1 MESATENRTDGMK
14 VGMSVKGPV
23 RKVPIIGE
31 KLRLGLARVIVL
43 FAVACIGVFAGG
55 GSSALAGDDAG
66 LVAQELRIAGDATR
80 ARFLLQFN
88 QEPTLR
94 WFLLRNPHRLVIDLP
109 ETDFKIEASQAEP
122 RGLVTRF
129 QHGQLGV
136 GTSRIIISSDGPFI
150 IDHIDVMEN
159 ADTEGF
165 RLVVDMAAASD
176 REFEEA
182 LAEQIATTGSTQT
195 TPKTDRLSAREADS
209 EQRPFVI
216 VLDPGHGGIDSGAAG
231 TKGTLEKTITL
242 AFALELRREL
252 QQMEGYRIFLTRE
265 RDMFLTLDERV
276 RIARQHEAD
285 LFISIHADSYRQ
297 SGVRGATVYTVSDR
311 PSDAESAATAIR
323 ENLSDAIAGIA
334 VEESKDNVADIL
346 VDLVRRETQRFSMRF
361 ARTLVG
367 KLSQQIDLINNPH
380 RFAGFKV
387 LRAPDVPSVLLELG
401 YLSNPQDEEQL
412 RDPEW
417 RAGAIDSVVTAIKAF
432 SQGRNGNGG

>member
-1 MESATENRTDGMK
+1 MTEANRIDGVK
-14 VGMSVKGPV
+14 AGMTLKGPV
-23 RKVPIIGE
+23 RSKQMAGHIARP
-31 KLRLGLARVIVL
+31 GLARLVILLAVAAWTVL
-43 FAVACIGVFAGG
+43 FGATAFAE
-55 GSSALAGDDAG
+55 DERG
-66 LVAQELRIAGDATR
+66 LVAKEMRIAGDATR
-80 ARFLLQFN
+80 ARFLLEFN
-88 QEPTLR
+88 REPVPR

-109 ETDFKIEASQAEP
+109 QAAFEIEAGQAEP
-122 RGLVTRF
+122 RGLVSRI
-129 QHGQLGV
+129 QHGQLGA

-150 IDHIDVMEN
+150 IDHIDVVEN
-159 ADTEGF
+159 ASSDGF

-182 LAEQIATTGSTQT
+182 LAEQIATTASTQT
-195 TPKTDRLSAREADS
+195 TPKTDRLSALESERE
-209 EQRPFVI
+209 ERPFVI

-231 TKGTLEKTITL
+231 TQGTQEKMITL
-242 AFALELRREL
+242 AFALELRAALQEL
-252 QQMEGYRIFLTRE
+252 DGYQIFTTRD

-297 SGVRGATVYTVSDR
+297 SAVRGATVYTVSDR

-323 ENLSDAIAGIA
+323 ENLSDAIAGIE

-367 KLSQQIDLINNPH
+367 NLSQQIDLINNPH

-401 YLSNPQDEEQL
+401 YLSNPEDEGQL
-412 RDPEW
+412 RDAEW

-432 SQGRNGNGG
+432 SQGRHGNGG

>member
-1 MESATENRTDGMK
+1 MNRSDRVK
-14 VGMSVKGPV
+14 AGMSDKGPLPNAATV
-23 RKVPIIGE
+23 RGMA
-31 KLRLGLARVIVL
+31 RFGLSHLILLLAAAMLAGI
-43 FAVACIGVFAGG
+43 AGAGG
-55 GSSALAGDDAG
+55 SAFARDDG
-66 LVAQELRIAGDATR
+66 RLVAQELRIAGDATR
-80 ARFLLQFN
+80 VRLLLQFDA
-88 QEPTLR
+88 EPTPR

-109 ETDFKIEASQAEP
+109 ETDFEIQDGESEP
-122 RGLVTRF
+122 RGLVSRF
-129 QHGQLGV
+129 QHGRLGL

-150 IDHIDVMEN
+150 VDHIEVMEN
-159 ADTEGF
+159 ADSQGY
-165 RLVVDMAAASD
+165 RLVVDLLAASD

-195 TPKTDRLSAREADS
+195 TPKTDRLGGREADA
-209 EQRPFVI
+209 QDRPFVI

-231 TKGTLEKTITL
+231 TKGTQEKTITL
-242 AFALELRREL
+242 AFALELRAAL
-252 QQMEGYRIFLTRE
+252 QQLDGYRIFLTRD
-265 RDMFLTLDERV
+265 RDLFLTLDERV

-323 ENLSDAIAGIA
+323 ENLSDAIAGIE
-334 VEESKDNVADIL
+334 VEESKDDVADIL

-401 YLSNPQDEEQL
+401 YLSNPEDEAQL
-412 RDPEW
+412 RDAEW

-432 SQGRNGNGG
+432 SQGRNGTGG

>member
-1 MESATENRTDGMK
+1 MLTLAAVPAASAE
-14 VGMSVKGPV
+14 
-23 RKVPIIGE
+23 
-31 KLRLGLARVIVL
+31 
-43 FAVACIGVFAGG
+43 G
-55 GSSALAGDDAG
+55 GSQ

-80 ARFLLQFN
+80 ARLLLRFDS
-88 QEPTLR
+88 EPTPR

-109 ETDFKIEASQAEP
+109 ETEFDIESDQVQP
-122 RGLVTRF
+122 RGLVSRF
-129 QHGQLGV
+129 QHGRLGP
-136 GTSRIIISSDGPFI
+136 GTSRIIISSEGPFTV
-150 IDHIDVMEN
+150 DHIEVMEN
-159 ADTEGF
+159 SDSPGH
-165 RLVVDMAAASD
+165 RLVVDLLASSD

-182 LAEQIATTGSTQT
+182 LAEQIATTGSTQS
-195 TPKTDRLSAREADS
+195 TPKTDRLGGGAVDREG
-209 EQRPFVI
+209 RPFVI

-231 TKGTLEKTITL
+231 TKGTQEKMITL
-242 AFALELRREL
+242 AFALELRAAL
-252 QQMEGYRIFLTRE
+252 QQLDGYQIFLTRD
-265 RDMFLTLDERV
+265 RDLFLTLDERV

-297 SGVRGATVYTVSDR
+297 SGVRGATVYTISDR

-323 ENLSDAIAGIA
+323 ENLSDAIAGIEVA
-334 VEESKDNVADIL
+334 ESKDDVADIL

-412 RDPEW
+412 RDAEW
-417 RAGAIDSVVTAIKAF
+417 RAGAIDSVLTAIKAF
-432 SQGRNGNGG
+432 SQGRNGSDG

>member
-1 MESATENRTDGMK
+1 MSMTGHRSSTPTVSGAPRDVLRRLVLVVAAMLTLAAVPAASAE
-14 VGMSVKGPV
+14 
-23 RKVPIIGE
+23 
-31 KLRLGLARVIVL
+31 
-43 FAVACIGVFAGG
+43 G
-55 GSSALAGDDAG
+55 GSQ

-80 ARFLLQFN
+80 ARLLLRFDS
-88 QEPTLR
+88 EPTPR

-109 ETDFKIEASQAEP
+109 ETEFDIESDQVQP
-122 RGLVTRF
+122 RGLVSRF
-129 QHGQLGV
+129 QHGRLGP
-136 GTSRIIISSDGPFI
+136 GTSRIIISSEGPFTV
-150 IDHIDVMEN
+150 DHIEVMEN
-159 ADTEGF
+159 SDSPGH
-165 RLVVDMAAASD
+165 RLVVDLLASSD

-182 LAEQIATTGSTQT
+182 LAEQIATTGSTQS
-195 TPKTDRLSAREADS
+195 TPKTDRLGGGAVDREG
-209 EQRPFVI
+209 RPFVI

-231 TKGTLEKTITL
+231 TKGTQEKMITL
-242 AFALELRREL
+242 AFALELRAAL
-252 QQMEGYRIFLTRE
+252 QQLDGYQIFLTRD
-265 RDMFLTLDERV
+265 RDLFLTLDERV

-297 SGVRGATVYTVSDR
+297 SGVRGATVYTISDR

-323 ENLSDAIAGIA
+323 ENLSDAIAGIEVA
-334 VEESKDNVADIL
+334 ESKDDVADIL

-412 RDPEW
+412 RDAEW
-417 RAGAIDSVVTAIKAF
+417 RAGAIDSVLTAIKAF
-432 SQGRNGNGG
+432 SQGRNGSDG